1 MSSKMKLRP
10 STEICADCSAP
21 GPEWASVNRG
31 VLICDECCS
40 VHRSLG
46 RHISQVKHLRHSSWS
61 PTLQAMVRQL
71 VTNGANSIW
80 EHSLLDPNQMKSGLR
95 KPNQKDH
102 VHPTKSTFI
111 KAKYQ
116 RLAFVPRLPCKDDDT
131 ISVSDLS
138 QQLHSS
144 VRTGNLETCLRLLSL
159 GARANYFHPERS
171 NTPLHVA
178 ANAGQAL
185 QVELLIVHGAD
196 PTKPDM
202 NGKTPVDYALEAGF
216 PNIAQR
222 LIEVQF
228 ELTDRL
234 TYYLC
239 GRPPDHQNGVHY
251 LIPTMADSRLD
262 LSEDAH
268 KAKLKLQALSHHLFE
283 ELASDVYDEVDRREC
298 DAVWLA
304 TQNHS
309 ALVSD
314 TTTVPFLPVNPSFS
328 STRNQGRQKLAL
340 FNAREFATLIID
352 ILNDARRR
360 EQDSNPDLTQGFV
373 ESHIS
378 PIEEDDYD
386 HEYDEVPSDEEG
398 EQVDKNSTPESPSQI
413 TTKVQIEKGTTT
425 SFLEEDSVPTE
436 RYMKV
441 EKALA
446 TANARVQQLLQ
457 VNANQSHEIQTLQ
470 VMVHKLEDE
479 NKALKNQLGIP
490 NGGSL
495 TAISDDNVFTPK
507 EESDEEDHVDIDDI
521 TPYEAPGSLLRNRST
536 QRTPAG
542 QSDIADANKSKKVN
556 PYDNV
561 RDSGE
566 EPEEE
571 RRYLNVEE
579 MREHERMS
587 SSDSPFD
594 EQLDREA
601 VKLIHAVDDLVNQ
614 ATKDSRQP
622 SQEDVV
628 RCTEQITKKIQE
640 LLLSA
645 QAGRHSCF
653 IPCSSNIFTAV
664 NDMAGLFPEDPDVE
678 SMRVS
683 LQLMKTSAARL
694 QVECKSA
701 VLPGNTV
708 DMAFLTQQVIQCAY
722 DIAKAAKQLVT
733 TFSVE

>member
-1 MSSKMKLRP
+1 MSSRMKLRP

-31 VLICDECCS
+31 VFICDECCS

-46 RHISQVKHLRHSSWS
+46 RHISQVKHLKHSSWS
-61 PTLQAMVRQL
+61 PTLLAMVRQL

-102 VHPTKSTFI
+102 VDPTKSTFI

-131 ISVSDLS
+131 ITVSDLS

-159 GARANYFHPERS
+159 GARPNYFHPDRG

-178 ANAGQAL
+178 ANAGQPL

-196 PTKPDM
+196 PTKPDI
-202 NGKTPVDYALEAGF
+202 NGKTPVDYAMEAGYS
-216 PNIAQR
+216 NIAHR

-239 GRPPDHQNGVHY
+239 GRRPDHQNGVHY

-262 LSEDAH
+262 LSDDAQ

-309 ALVSD
+309 ALVRD

-340 FNAREFATLIID
+340 FNAKEFATLIID

-373 ESHIS
+373 ESHIF
-378 PIEEDDYD
+378 PIEEDAYD
-386 HEYDEVPSDEEG
+386 HEYDEVPSDEEPA
-398 EQVDKNSTPESPSQI
+398 DKESTPENPSTM

-425 SFLEEDSVPTE
+425 SFLADDSVPVE
-436 RYMKV
+436 RYLAV
-441 EKALA
+441 ESALA

-457 VNANQSHEIQTLQ
+457 VNANQSHEIQNLQ
-470 VMVHKLEDE
+470 AMVHKLEDE
-479 NKALKNQLGIP
+479 NKNLKSQLGIL
-490 NGGSL
+490 NG
-495 TAISDDNVFTPK
+495 SDDNVFAPPAYPDA
-507 EESDEEDHVDIDDI
+507 SDEEDHVDIENI
-521 TPYEAPGSLLRNRST
+521 EPYASPGSLLNRTT
-536 QRTPAG
+536 QQTPLGQPQAG
-542 QSDIADANKSKKVN
+542 EMTKTKKVN

-561 RDSGE
+561 TESPDDPDG
-566 EPEEE
+566 E
-571 RRYLNVEE
+571 RRYLNIEE

-601 VKLIHAVDDLVNQ
+601 EKLIHAVDDLVNE
-614 ATKDSRQP
+614 ATKDSRPQP

-664 NDMAGLFPEDPDVE
+664 NDMASLFPEDPDVD

-683 LQLMKTSAARL
+683 LQLMKSSAARL

-733 TFSVE
+733 TFSVD

>member
-1 MSSKMKLRP
+1 MSSRMKLRP

-61 PTLQAMVRQL
+61 PTLQAMLRQL

-131 ISVSDLS
+131 ITVSDLS

-159 GARANYFHPERS
+159 GARANYFHPDRS

-196 PTKPDM
+196 PTKPDI

-239 GRPPDHQNGVHY
+239 GRRPDHQNGVHY
-251 LIPTMADSRLD
+251 LIPTMADSCLD
-262 LSEDAH
+262 LSNDAN

-340 FNAREFATLIID
+340 FNAKEFATLIID

-373 ESHIS
+373 ESHIF
-378 PIEEDDYD
+378 PIEEDAND
-386 HEYDEVPSDEEG
+386 HEYDEVASDEEA
-398 EQVDKNSTPESPSQI
+398 VDKESAPENPSEM

-425 SFLEEDSVPTE
+425 SFLAEDSVPME
-436 RYMKV
+436 RYVAV
-441 EKALA
+441 ESALS

-457 VNANQSHEIQTLQ
+457 VNANQSHEIQNLQ
-470 VMVHKLEDE
+470 ATVHRLEDE
-479 NKALKNQLGIP
+479 NKSLRSQLGIL
-490 NGGSL
+490 NG
-495 TAISDDNVFTPK
+495 SDDSVFSPPAYPDA
-507 EESDEEDHVDIDDI
+507 SDEDDLVEI
-521 TPYEAPGSLLRNRST
+521 EEIEPYAAPGSILNRPT
-536 QRTPAG
+536 QPTPGQTHTGDVSRT
-542 QSDIADANKSKKVN
+542 KSVN

-561 RDSGE
+561 TDSPD
-566 EPEEE
+566 EPDEE

-601 VKLIHAVDDLVNQ
+601 EKLIHAVDDLVHE
-614 ATKDSRQP
+614 ATKDVRQQP

-664 NDMAGLFPEDPDVE
+664 NDMASLFPEDPDVD

-683 LQLMKTSAARL
+683 LQLMKSSAARL

-733 TFSVE
+733 TFSVD

>member
-1 MSSKMKLRP
+1 MSSRMKLRP

-61 PTLQAMVRQL
+61 PTLLAMVRQL
-71 VTNGANSIW
+71 VANGANSIW
-80 EHSLLDPNQMKSGLR
+80 EHSLLDPNQVKTGLR
-95 KPNQKDH
+95 KPNQKDR
-102 VHPTKSTFI
+102 VHPTKATFI

-131 ISVSDLS
+131 ITVADLS

-159 GARANYFHPERS
+159 GARANYYYPARN

-196 PTKPDM
+196 PSKPDK
-202 NGKTPVDYALEAGF
+202 NGKTAVDYALEAGF
-216 PNIAQR
+216 TNIAQR
-222 LIEVQF
+222 LIEVQY

-239 GRPPDHQNGVHY
+239 GRRPDHQNGVHY

-262 LSEDAH
+262 LSDDAN
-268 KAKLKLQALSHHLFE
+268 KAKSKLQALNHHLFE
-283 ELASDVYDEVDRREC
+283 ELASDVYDEIDRREC
-298 DAVWLA
+298 D
-304 TQNHS
+304 S
-309 ALVSD
+309 
-314 TTTVPFLPVNPSFS
+314 VPFLPVNPSFS

-360 EQDSNPDLTQGFV
+360 EQDSNPELTQGFV
-373 ESHIS
+373 ETHIF
-378 PIEEDDYD
+378 PIEEDSYD
-386 HEYDEVPSDEEG
+386 HEYDE
-398 EQVDKNSTPESPSQI
+398 
-413 TTKVQIEKGTTT
+413 GTTT
-425 SFLEEDSVPTE
+425 SFLEEDSVPME
-436 RYMKV
+436 HYMKV
-441 EKALA
+441 EKAYS
-446 TANARVQQLLQ
+446 TADARVQQLLQ
-457 VNANQSHEIQTLQ
+457 VNATQSHEIQKLQ
-470 VMVHKLEDE
+470 L
-479 NKALKNQLGIP
+479 L
-490 NGGSL
+490 
-495 TAISDDNVFTPK
+495 DD
-507 EESDEEDHVDIDDI
+507 SDEDDHVDIADI
-521 TPYEAPGSLLRNRST
+521 TPYEAPGSLLRNRTAQPSL
-536 QRTPAG
+536 RG
-542 QSDIADANKSKKVN
+542 QTDVEDANRTKKVN

-561 RDSGE
+561 RESQAEPGE
-566 EPEEE
+566 ES
-571 RRYLNVEE
+571 RYLNVGG
-579 MREHERMS
+579 MREHERMT
-587 SSDSPFD
+587 DSPFD
-594 EQLDREA
+594 EQLDQEA
-601 VKLIHAVDDLVNQ
+601 VKLINEGDILVNQ
-614 ATKDSRQP
+614 ITKGYPQP
-622 SQEDVV
+622 SQENVV

-640 LLLSA
+640 LLLAA

-653 IPCSSNIFTAV
+653 IPCSSNIFSAV
-664 NDMAGLFPEDPDVE
+664 NDMAKLFPEDPVVE

>member
-1 MSSKMKLRP
+1 
-10 STEICADCSAP
+10 
-21 GPEWASVNRG
+21 
-31 VLICDECCS
+31 
-40 VHRSLG
+40 
-46 RHISQVKHLRHSSWS
+46 
-61 PTLQAMVRQL
+61 
-71 VTNGANSIW
+71 
-80 EHSLLDPNQMKSGLR
+80 MKSGLR

-131 ISVSDLS
+131 ITVSDLS

-159 GARANYFHPERS
+159 GARANYFHPDRS

-202 NGKTPVDYALEAGF
+202 KGKTPVDYAIEAGF

-239 GRPPDHQNGVHY
+239 GRRPDHQNGVHY

-262 LSEDAH
+262 LSDDAN

-340 FNAREFATLIID
+340 FNAKEFATLIID

-373 ESHIS
+373 ESHIP
-378 PIEEDDYD
+378 PIEEDAYD
-386 HEYDEVPSDEEG
+386 HEYDEVPSDEDTL
-398 EQVDKNSTPESPSQI
+398 DKESTPENPSEL

-425 SFLEEDSVPTE
+425 SFLAEDSVPIE
-436 RYMKV
+436 RYVAV
-441 EKALA
+441 ENALS

-457 VNANQSHEIQTLQ
+457 VNANQSHEIQNLQ
-470 VMVHKLEDE
+470 ATVHKLEGE
-479 NKALKNQLGIP
+479 NKSLRSQLGIL
-490 NGGSL
+490 NG
-495 TAISDDNVFTPK
+495 SDDNVFSPPAYPDA
-507 EESDEEDHVDIDDI
+507 SDEEDLVEIEDIE
-521 TPYEAPGSLLRNRST
+521 PYASPGSILNRPTQPPAPGQTHTGDAS
-536 QRTPAG
+536 RT
-542 QSDIADANKSKKVN
+542 KSVN

-561 RDSGE
+561 TDS
-566 EPEEE
+566 PDEE

-601 VKLIHAVDDLVNQ
+601 EKLIHAVDDLVNE
-614 ATKDSRQP
+614 ATKDARQQP

-664 NDMAGLFPEDPDVE
+664 NDMASLFPEDPDVD

-683 LQLMKTSAARL
+683 LQLMKSSAARL

-733 TFSVE
+733 TFSVD